1 MCYRVQ
7 AGATTQNDINWKQR
21 VAKEESRID
30 RPPGAMPDPFAHSLS
45 TMLSQTTL
53 SAPGRAQPRQKDGG
67 GGGAGATT
75 GGGTRPASQL
85 SAGGRSRASAAQGR
99 SAMGSAMGS
108 AAPAAPPRRAASQL
122 SVASTGISGISGRT
136 PSSICTADPSCIARN
151 KIAELELRL
160 ELERVVR
167 LERENE
173 LEDQRRRTLVAEG
186 KLQEKADADAK
197 PKAAAGGANM
207 KSAPGRAD
215 QLAMV
220 G

>member
-45 TMLSQTTL
+45 TILSQTTL
-53 SAPGRAQPRQKDGG
+53 SAPGRAQPQLK
-67 GGGAGATT
+67 GAGATT
-75 GGGTRPASQL
+75 GGGSRPASQL
-85 SAGGRSRASAAQGR
+85 SAGGRSRASAAGSRAHGR

>member
-1 MCYRVQ
+1 MCIALSLAPYR
-7 AGATTQNDINWKQR
+7 
-21 VAKEESRID
+21 S
-30 RPPGAMPDPFAHSLS
+30 
-45 TMLSQTTL
+45 
-53 SAPGRAQPRQKDGG
+53 
-67 GGGAGATT
+67 
-75 GGGTRPASQL
+75 
-85 SAGGRSRASAAQGR
+85 
-99 SAMGSAMGS
+99 
-108 AAPAAPPRRAASQL
+108 
-122 SVASTGISGISGRT
+122 
-136 PSSICTADPSCIARN
+136 PSSLPTPLHFPHPAHP
-151 KIAELELRL
+151 LR
-160 ELERVVR
+160 R